1 MCGDAAAGERHERA
15 GVLFVRRQMG
25 SLVRGADTSRG
36 LGIVAAE
43 NFGVNSLRFDTERRE
58 GFFHVRHEV
67 GWATEIRVGVSR
79 DADFV
84 KDGARQATGTVEM
97 LSHFVVRAWSAVAD
111 MRASIRELAY
121 QTAGFAGERMMLAI
135 ASRMEP
141 EDLAF

>member
-15 GVLFVRRQMG
+15 GVVFVRRQMG

-43 NFGVNSLRFDTERRE
+43 YFGVNLLRCDTERRE
-58 GFFHVRHEV
+58 GFFHVRHEQ
-67 GWATEIRVGVSR
+67 GRPAEINVGVSR

-84 KDGARQATGTVEM
+84 EDGARQVTGKIEM
-97 LSHFVVRAWSAVAD
+97 LSRFVVRAWSAVAD

-121 QTAGFAGERMMLAI
+121 QAAGFAGERMMLAI

-141 EDLAF
+141 EDLAC

>member
-15 GVLFVRRQMG
+15 GVVFVRRQMA

-43 NFGVNSLRFDTERRE
+43 NFGVNPLRCDTERRE
-58 GFFHVRHEV
+58 GFFHVRHEL
-67 GWATEIRVGVSR
+67 GWAAEINVGVSR
-79 DADFV
+79 DADFFE
-84 KDGARQATGTVEM
+84 DGARQATSKVEM
-97 LSHFVVRAWSAVAD
+97 FSRFVVRPWSAVTD
-111 MRASIRELAY
+111 VRARIRQRAY

-141 EDLAF
+141 EDLAC

>member
-15 GVLFVRRQMG
+15 GVVFLRGRMG

-43 NFGVNSLRFDTERRE
+43 NFGVNPLRCDTERRE
-58 GFFHVRHEV
+58 GFFHVRHEL
-67 GWATEIRVGVSR
+67 GWAAEINIGVSR

-84 KDGARQATGTVEM
+84 EDEARQATGRVEL
-97 LSHFVVRAWSAVAD
+97 LSRLGVRAWSAVAD

-121 QTAGFAGERMMLAI
+121 QASGFAGERMM
-135 ASRMEP
+135 
-141 EDLAF
+141 

>member
-15 GVLFVRRQMG
+15 GVVFVRGQMG
-25 SLVRGADTSRG
+25 SLLRGADASRG

-43 NFGVNSLRFDTERRE
+43 NFGVNSLRCDTERRE
-58 GFFHVRHEV
+58 GFFHVRHELRRT
-67 GWATEIRVGVSR
+67 AEINIGVSR
-79 DADFV
+79 HADFV
-84 KDGARQATGTVEM
+84 EDGARQAAGKVEM

-121 QTAGFAGERMMLAI
+121 QAAGFAGERMMLAI